1 MLFLP
6 AYAIIS
12 AVNVTEILTAIPER
26 DAYQMNPVTLAFLGD
41 AVLTLYIREKLAL
54 IADYPSGDLQKYTA
68 IEVSAHGQNIALAK
82 VGPAFTDAEKDIFRR
97 GRNSKKSAKAKNA
110 TVAEYNNSTGFEA
123 VLGYLY
129 ISGQYA
135 RLDEV
140 LRLACGDMKEVLGL
154 SGQAAAED
162 TQ

>member
-1 MLFLP
+1 M
-6 AYAIIS
+6 
-12 AVNVTEILTAIPER
+12 NVTEILTSVPER

-82 VGPAFTDAEKDIFRR
+82 VGPAFTATEKEIFRR
-97 GRNSKKSAKAKNA
+97 GRNSKKPAKAKNA

-129 ISGQYA
+129 ISGQYE
-135 RLDEV
+135 RLDEI
-140 LRLACGDMKEVLGL
+140 LKLACGDLKAELGL
-154 SGQAAAED
+154 DSQAGAED
-162 TQ
+162 TE